1 MSYMYYSIISTLFI
15 FSISI
20 LLKLI
25 NTKQKTAPVGDSDH
39 TISMATSVVQ
49 RYKHLVSAIETGV
62 CYSAKLRYRVVCYSA
77 EPLDQLYLSLTNL
90 QILQS

>member
-49 RYKHLVSAIETGV
+49 RYKQLVSAIETG
-62 CYSAKLRYRVVCYSA
+62 VCYSA